1 MNAAVGAPICAAM
14 RPEEI
19 AARSGSNFL
28 AGFVCL
34 GAERRRG
41 MTAIYAF
48 CRVVDDAV
56 DDAPD
61 APTGRAHLRFW
72 RDELTAAA
80 AGTAQTPV
88 GIELQRTMQRFA
100 VAREPLDA
108 LLDGVAMDLEHRG
121 IADDAELHLYC
132 ARVASAVGRACL
144 PVLGAHGPDA
154 IAFAD
159 HLGQALQLTNI
170 LRDLRSDAEAGRVYV
185 PRTWLAELGVSVETL
200 RAAPRDGV
208 APGLAVLCRRL
219 GDGARAEF
227 AAARRHLAA
236 LPLAARRGLVPAR
249 IMGAVYRELLERLER
264 RGPDLASS
272 RVRVPKPKKLLLA
285 LSVWLGARS

>member
-1 MNAAVGAPICAAM
+1 MTAAVGAPVCAGM

-61 APTGRAHLRFW
+61 AATGRVHLRFW
-72 RDELTAAA
+72 RDELAAAA
-80 AGTAQTPV
+80 AGTARTPV
-88 GIELQRTMQRFA
+88 GVELQETMRRFA
-100 VAREPLDA
+100 VPREPLDA
-108 LLDGVAMDLEHRG
+108 LLDGVAMDLEQCG

-185 PRTWLAELGVSVETL
+185 PRTWLTELGVSLDTL
-200 RAAPRDGV
+200 RMPPCDGV
-208 APGLAVLCRRL
+208 PPGIVVLCRRL
-219 GDGARAEF
+219 GDRARSEF
-227 AAARRHLAA
+227 ADARGHLAA
-236 LPLAARRGLVPAR
+236 LPRSARRGLVPAR
-249 IMGAVYRELLERLER
+249 IMGAVYRELLARLER
-264 RGPDLASS
+264 RGPDLASP
-272 RVRVPKPKKLLLA
+272 RVRVPKAKKLLLA
-285 LSVWLGARS
+285 LTVWLGARS